1 MATRYEHTQIG
12 MVMVGM
18 LALGI
23 FCATFWMIY
32 LGFSWIG
39 LIALVALDASLMLFS
54 TLTVR
59 IENRILL
66 ISFGPGVIR
75 KAFDLNQVRECFV
88 VLTPTHH
95 GFGIRWMPESW
106 LYNVP
111 GTHAVD
117 LTMKNGTHYRIGT
130 DAPEDLAQAIQR
142 VIHA

>member
-12 MVMVGM
+12 MVMVVV

-39 LIALVALDASLMLFS
+39 LLVLVALDVSLILFS
-54 TLTVR
+54 TLTVT
-59 IENRILL
+59 IENRILM

-75 KAFDLNQVRECFV
+75 KTFDLSQVRECLV
-88 VLTPTHH
+88 VSTPIHY
-95 GFGIRWMPESW
+95 GFGIRWMPDGW
-106 LYNVP
+106 LYNVS

-117 LTMKNGTHYRIGT
+117 MTMKNGKHYRIGT
-130 DAPEDLAQAIQR
+130 DTPEDLAQVIRR
-142 VIHA
+142 VIHG